1 MRHTI
6 LILEHDRALAGLIAR
21 TLRSQQI
28 YCEPVP
34 FTITQAQVK
43 KREARGLIFA
53 AAPGAAIPL
62 AGFDTGLLAM
72 GVPVLALGGMA
83 GALCRHDGGEATP
96 CPCEGQNMPLT
107 LAEHPLLAGM
117 DGGERVLHD
126 LYALQPPQGTRC
138 LAQAGD
144 KCIGYVRESAPVFAM
159 QYPIERNDPDAIRLL
174 FNFADAVC
182 GMPQDWTEENIISLA
197 VERIAEAAAGG
208 RVLCAVSG
216 GVDSAV
222 AAVLARQAVGERLT
236 CVFIDTGLF
245 RRDEPQAV
253 LTAYRETLGLETLHV
268 DAGKAFLSALEGL
281 RTAQEKEHTVTLLL
295 AQALYKQASELPGTR
310 ALVLGTNYNDRLY
323 GENHDTGEA
332 IGESPDGM
340 RVCEPLRDLF
350 KDEVRRLARALQL
363 PTPISERQPYPASG
377 LALRVLGLV
386 TGPRLALLRQ
396 ADAFFIDE
404 VRAAGHERRL
414 WQHYATLCENPD
426 EREGYAVILRACQAC
441 SGEACASRLPYD
453 LLERVAARIL
463 HELPEV
469 TRVLYDLTPSAQYAL
484 VE

>member
-28 YCEPVP
+28 YCEPAP
-34 FTITQAQVK
+34 FNLTAPQV
-43 KREARGLIFA
+43 RTLGARGLIVA
-53 AAPGAAIPL
+53 AAPGAAISL
-62 AGFDTGLLAM
+62 AGFDTGLLGM

-83 GALCRHDGGEATP
+83 GALCRLDGGEAAL
-96 CPCEGQNMPLT
+96 CPCEGESMPLT
-107 LAEHPLLAGM
+107 LTEHPLLAGM
-117 DGGERVLHD
+117 DGGERMLRD
-126 LYALQPPQGTRC
+126 LYALTPPPGARC
-138 LAQAGD
+138 LASAGEA
-144 KCIGYVRESAPVFAM
+144 CIGYLRETAPVFAM

-174 FNFADAVC
+174 FNFAGAVC
-182 GMPQDWTEENIISLA
+182 GMPQDWTEENIISQA
-197 VERIAEAAAGG
+197 VQHIAEAAADG

-222 AAVLARQAVGERLT
+222 AAVLAHRAVGEKLS

-253 LTAYRETLGLETLHV
+253 LAAYRETLGLQAQDV
-268 DAGKAFLSALEGL
+268 DAGKTFLAALEGL
-281 RTAQEKEHTVTLLL
+281 RTAREKEHTVNLLL
-295 AQALYKQASELPGTR
+295 AQALYKQACELPGTR

-323 GENHDTGEA
+323 GEQRETMGETPGGA
-332 IGESPDGM
+332 RI
-340 RVCEPLRDLF
+340 CEPLRDLF

-363 PTPISERQPYPASG
+363 PTFLSERQPYPASG
-377 LALRVLGLV
+377 LALRVLGAV
-386 TGPRLALLRQ
+386 TGPRLQLLRQ
-396 ADAFFIDE
+396 ADAFFTDE
-404 VRAAGHERRL
+404 VRAGGHERRL
-414 WQHYATLCENPD
+414 WQHYATLCESPD
-426 EREGYAVILRACQAC
+426 EREGYVVILRACQAC

-463 HELPEV
+463 RELPAV

>member
-1 MRHTI
+1 MQDTI

-21 TLRSQQI
+21 TLRGQQI

-34 FTITQAQVK
+34 FTITQKQVQG
-43 KREARGLIFA
+43 RGARGLIVA
-53 AAPGAAIPL
+53 AVPGAAVSL
-62 AGFDTGLLAM
+62 HAFDTALLAM

-83 GALCRHDGGEATP
+83 GALCRHGGGEASP
-96 CPCEGQNMPLT
+96 CPCEGESMPLT
-107 LAEHPLLAGM
+107 LSGDPLLAGI
-117 DGGERVLHD
+117 DGGERMLHD
-126 LYALQPPQGTRC
+126 LWALQLPAGCRC
-138 LAQAGD
+138 LASAGER
-144 KCIGYVRESAPVFAM
+144 CIGYVHGDAPVYAM
-159 QYPIERNDPDAIRLL
+159 QYPIERNDPDAVRLL

-182 GMPQDWTEENIISLA
+182 GMPQDWTEEAIMRHASA
-197 VERIAEAAAGG
+197 AIADASAGG
-208 RVLCAVSG
+208 PVLCAVSG

-222 AAVLARQAVGERLT
+222 CAQLARQAVGERLT

-245 RRDEPQAV
+245 RQGEPQAV
-253 LTAYRETLGLETLHV
+253 LTTYRETLGLNTLRV
-268 DAGKAFLSALEGL
+268 DAAPSFLQALEGI
-281 RTAQEKEHTVTLLL
+281 RTAQEKEQTVSALL
-295 AQALYKQASELPGTR
+295 AQALYRQAQALPGTR

-323 GENHDTGEA
+323 GTGQAVGEG
-332 IGESPDGM
+332 IGESPEGL
-340 RVCEPLRDLF
+340 RVCEPLRNLF

-363 PTPISERQPYPASG
+363 PTPLSERQPYPASG
-377 LALRVLGLV
+377 LALRVLGAL
-386 TGPRLALLRQ
+386 TGRRLALLRA
-396 ADAFFIDE
+396 ADAFFSDE

-414 WQHYATLCENPD
+414 WQYYATLSENPD

-463 HELPEV
+463 RELPEV